1 VDAGLL
7 PFLSR
12 EQAQQLVFV
21 LIGVALMLLIIF
33 RPQGIL
39 GNKKELS
46 FVR

>member
-1 VDAGLL
+1 MALLL

-12 EQAQQLVFV
+12 EQAQQSVFV